1 MQRPRVYGDESK
13 FRRAVARY
21 ISEAD
26 EIVDRAMGV
35 RKRAEVLAEKFAREE
50 ADRATS
56 PSNTRR
62 PGHRSPRPGLRLVS
76 RRETPDLDFVATT
89 SGWTEQVSRWMDRSR
104 KAMHLYLQDEY
115 WEVVPVLANGPRVK
129 TLNST
134 TGYRRYHLSFAERER
149 WLKRTVKELR
159 ELQSVVGVSRDV
171 TKAASA
177 PARFEELHA
186 SGLVAKKVV
195 NDHARVMR
203 APRTPKQLGD
213 AIGSAKELTEAT
225 LRAALER
232 LGSGLYRDG
241 DELPLLMKKWRKE
254 VGTHAPPDPK
264 GAGVLD
270 NAQAALANL
279 VTFLAQWR
287 NKYGSGH
294 GRADYPPGL
303 AARHARLAA
312 DAAETCIR
320 FIVTTMDDLQL
331 LPP

>member
-1 MQRPRVYGDESK
+1 
-13 FRRAVARY
+13 
-21 ISEAD
+21 
-26 EIVDRAMGV
+26 
-35 RKRAEVLAEKFAREE
+35 
-50 ADRATS
+50 
-56 PSNTRR
+56 
-62 PGHRSPRPGLRLVS
+62 LV
-76 RRETPDLDFVATT
+76 
-89 SGWTEQVSRWMDRSR
+89 G
-104 KAMHLYLQDEY
+104 
-115 WEVVPVLANGPRVK
+115 
-129 TLNST
+129 
-134 TGYRRYHLSFAERER
+134 
-149 WLKRTVKELR
+149 
-159 ELQSVVGVSRDV
+159 
-171 TKAASA
+171 
-177 PARFEELHA
+177 
-186 SGLVAKKVV
+186 KKVV
-195 NDHARVMR
+195 NDHAIVLR
-203 APRTPKQLGD
+203 APRTPKQLSD

-225 LRAALER
+225 LRAALDR

-254 VGTHAPPDPK
+254 IGTHAPPDPK